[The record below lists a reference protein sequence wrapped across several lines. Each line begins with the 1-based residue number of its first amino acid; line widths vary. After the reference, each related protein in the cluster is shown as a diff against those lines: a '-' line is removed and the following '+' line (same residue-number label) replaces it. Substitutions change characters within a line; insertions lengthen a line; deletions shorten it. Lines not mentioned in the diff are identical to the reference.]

1 MKKLGLALAVI
12 VLLLG
17 LASCRS
23 ETQNRIR
30 RNIQEFT
37 GQRMYITL
45 YSLNGNVV
53 FEGVVDGKVT
63 RSTSQSAT
71 GKDRT
76 ATGSY
81 IFWYDDKGRYHQTD
95 LPYLLTSYQ
104 R

>member
-1 MKKLGLALAVI
+1 MKKLGLMLAVV

-17 LASCRS
+17 LTACRS
-23 ETQNRIR
+23 GTQNRIR

-53 FEGVVDGKVT
+53 FQGAVDGKVT
-63 RSTSQSAT
+63 RSTSQSSA
-71 GKDRT
+71 GKNKV

-81 IFWYDDKGRYHQTD
+81 IFWYDGKGRYHQTD